1 METVVKHLEKD
12 EGISAFAFGVGQKID
27 EMVKTRIEDVLKEKE
42 RLELT
47 VFVFRQFLASHGT
60 GRVDASEVL
69 ELYDSTFGI
78 KTQ

>member
-1 METVVKHLEKD
+1 
-12 EGISAFAFGVGQKID
+12 
-27 EMVKTRIEDVLKEKE
+27 MVKTRIEDVLKEKE